1 MIKDLFK
8 LANRLDKLGLR
19 KEADVLD
26 SAIRKLSQTTGN
38 VGSAYNEG
46 KEIAGTP
53 GTTVKFYASTPK
65 SITDFNK
72 FLAGLIRDVI
82 QDPYQSIFS
91 APVKSNIASL
101 ESQTSWSAVTNAAFA
116 DYARAVGRSE
126 AGKDWQAFAKANNYA
141 PSLAGVFA
149 FWQDT
154 IGGVINRFNTDE
166 KKEGDIPSYDTPAVA
181 TPPVAPESPATA
193 GARMAPFKATPD
205 DPLNWD
211 MFHLWLN
218 GTFEDKEHNQ
228 LWNISEFDK
237 SKMKDFFVKDTAVQ
251 DRITPLMGKIT
262 KDNGERN
269 AQFKTIIKE
278 WYRKTLKEKGVKGWY
293 KPDTEEQGEI
303 VPDSGIPSPAKTR
316 VTASS
321 YNSMIKGIISR

>member
-38 VGSAYNEG
+38 EGSAYNEG
-46 KEIAGTP
+46 REAPGKP
-53 GTTVKFYASTPK
+53 GTTVKFYASTPT

-72 FLAGLIRDVI
+72 KLAGLIRDVI

-91 APVKSNIASL
+91 TSVKSNIASL

-116 DYARAVGRSE
+116 EYARAAGNPE
-126 AGKDWQAFAKANNYA
+126 AGKDWPAFAKANRYA

-154 IGGVINRFNTDE
+154 IGGVINRFDIGE
-166 KKEGDIPSYDTPAVA
+166 KEEGVLPFEAPVTPESEAAAGASIA
-181 TPPVAPESPATA
+181 TPSANT
-193 GARMAPFKATPD
+193 KADVQQYINPTPND
-205 DPLNWD
+205 
-211 MFHLWLN
+211 LWLI
-218 GTFEDKEHNQ
+218 GTFEDKEHKQ
-228 LWNISEFDK
+228 IWNIPEYDK
-237 SKMKDFFVKDTAVQ
+237 VQMKELLVKDTEIQ
-251 DRITPLMGKIT
+251 SQIKPLLNSLT
-262 KDNGERN
+262 QVNGGAN
-269 AQFKTIIKE
+269 NQFKSIIQD
-278 WYRKTLKEKGVKGWY
+278 WYRKTLKEKGIKGWY
-293 KPDTEEQGEI
+293 KPDTEADRKI
-303 VPDSGIPSPAKTR
+303 VPINSTVPSPAMKTSA
-316 VTASS
+316 ASS

>member
-38 VGSAYNEG
+38 EGSAYNEG
-46 KEIAGTP
+46 REIAGKP
-53 GTTVKFYASTPK
+53 GTTVKFYASTPT

-72 FLAGLIRDVI
+72 KLAGLIRDVI

-91 APVKSNIASL
+91 TSVKSNIASL

-116 DYARAVGRSE
+116 EYARAAGKSE
-126 AGKDWQAFAKANNYA
+126 AGKDWPAFAKANRYA

-154 IGGVINRFNTDE
+154 IDGVINRFNIGEKEDGVLPFAESTEAAGASMATPSANTD
-166 KKEGDIPSYDTPAVA
+166 PAVQKYINP
-181 TPPVAPESPATA
+181 TP
-193 GARMAPFKATPD
+193 MD
-205 DPLNWD
+205 
-211 MFHLWLN
+211 LWLI
-218 GTFEDKEHNQ
+218 GTFDNDAGTEI
-228 LWNISEFDK
+228 WNIPEYDK
-237 SKMKDFFVKDTAVQ
+237 VQMKDLFGKDTVVQ
-251 DRITPLMGKIT
+251 KQLQDLLPKLLSA
-262 KDNGERN
+262 DNEAN
-269 AQFKTIIKE
+269 KKFNYIIEE
-278 WYRKTLKEKGVKGWY
+278 WYRKNLKDKGIKGWY
-293 KPDTEEQGEI
+293 NPDTEADREI
-303 VPDSGIPSPAKTR
+303 VPINSTVPSPARTK